1 MARTI
6 ERFTA
11 EQDKSGGGYCHD
23 GDFIG
28 WRRRLLGINR
38 TTLLSRM
45 KTLGID
51 PKQYA

>member
-1 MARTI
+1 VARTI

-11 EQDKSGGGYCHD
+11 EQGKSGGGYCLN

-28 WRRRLLGINR
+28 WRRRVLGINR

-45 KTLGID
+45 KKPGIN